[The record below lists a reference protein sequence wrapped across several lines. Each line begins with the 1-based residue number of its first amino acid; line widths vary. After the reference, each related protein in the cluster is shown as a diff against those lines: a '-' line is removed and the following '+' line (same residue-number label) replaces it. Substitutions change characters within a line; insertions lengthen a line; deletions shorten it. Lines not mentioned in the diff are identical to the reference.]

1 VFDKWEFCQFE
12 NSADFHDSI
21 YTFFLIIKQRKGLKI
36 ESILIEGVISINP
49 LFSLD
54 LHLSPLIP
62 LIQESLN
69 PQSSGLQGDRKLT
82 TYFFSHIINT
92 ISLTI
97 VRQQASIVGSC
108 RIYWLCQKL
117 TVLNV
122 AYRI

>member
-1 VFDKWEFCQFE
+1 
-12 NSADFHDSI
+12 
-21 YTFFLIIKQRKGLKI
+21 LKA
-36 ESILIEGVISINP
+36 LIEGVISINP